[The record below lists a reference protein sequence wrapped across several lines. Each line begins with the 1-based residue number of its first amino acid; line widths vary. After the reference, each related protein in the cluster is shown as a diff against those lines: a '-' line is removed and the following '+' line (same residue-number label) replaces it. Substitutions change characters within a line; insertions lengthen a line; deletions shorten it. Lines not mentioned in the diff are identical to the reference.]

1 MELILIRTY
10 HPMGTNGIIF
20 NGAQHVC
27 RTIEL
32 PWKHNEKQVSCIPE
46 GRYELRDRYS
56 KKYGSHLILH
66 GVKGRS
72 YILIHPANSALQEL
86 KGCIAPVT
94 DHSGPG
100 RGTQSRI
107 AMAKLQ
113 QLFYSCLEQAEA
125 VFLTIR
131 S

>member
-1 MELILIRTY
+1 
-10 HPMGTNGIIF
+10 MGTNGIIF

-32 PWKHNEKQVSCIPE
+32 PWRNNQPQVSCIPE
-46 GRYELRDRYS
+46 GRYALKGRYS
-56 KKYGSHLILH
+56 SKYGNHLILH

-72 YILIHPANSALQEL
+72 YILIHPANNALKEL

-94 DHSGPG
+94 EHTGPG
-100 RGTQSRI
+100 KGSQSRV
-107 AMAKLQ
+107 AMIKLR
-113 QLFYSCLEQAEA
+113 QLCQEFFDEAEE